1 MAGLTTIRLT
11 SNIDDVERS
20 LNTFVRDQIP
30 FATSSTV
37 NALAKLV
44 NAGEVANLRA
54 TFRNP
59 SPFTLRSVRTTP
71 ARKGN
76 PEATVFI
83 QATAEQYLLPYED
96 GGVHKLPG
104 PALFNP
110 KDIDLNSYGQLPR
123 GIMARMRGR
132 KDIYIGV
139 IQTSKGPVNGV
150 WQRLDVS
157 RSGGQRRKRAGRGSV
172 HDKHLGA
179 LKLLIRFGDALPV
192 TQHLNYANRGRQ
204 IVDRNFNREFGRAL
218 ARAIATAR

>member
-1 MAGLTTIRLT
+1 MASVTTISVR
-11 SNIDDVERS
+11 SNVDQIERS

-30 FATSSTV
+30 FATASAI
-37 NALAKLV
+37 NALAKQV
-44 NAGEVANLRA
+44 NAGEVENLRA

-59 SPFTLRSVRTTP
+59 SPFTLRSIRTAP

-76 PEATVFI
+76 PEATVFV
-83 QATAEQYLLPYED
+83 QNTAEQYLLPYED

-110 KDIDLNSYGQLPR
+110 KDIDLNAYGQLPR

-139 IQTSKGPVNGV
+139 VKTSKGPVNGV

-157 RSGGQRRKRAGRGSV
+157 RSGGQRRRRAGRGSL

-192 TQHLNYANRGRQ
+192 TQHLDYMKRGQQ
-204 IVDRNFNREFGRAL
+204 IVDRNFRKEFGRAL

>member
-1 MAGLTTIRLT
+1 MTTISVK
-11 SNIDDVERS
+11 SNVDQIERS
-20 LNTFVRDQIP
+20 LDTFVRDQIP
-30 FATSSTV
+30 FATASAI
-37 NALAKLV
+37 NALAKQV
-44 NAGEVANLRA
+44 QSAEVQNLRS

-59 SPFTLRSVRTTP
+59 SPFTLRSIRMTP
-71 ARKGN
+71 ARKGK
-76 PEATVFI
+76 PEATVFV
-83 QATAEQYLLPYED
+83 QNKAEEYLLPYEF
-96 GGVHKLPG
+96 GGVHQLPG

-110 KDIDLNSYGQLPR
+110 KDIDLNAYGQLPR

-139 IQTSKGPVNGV
+139 VKTSKGSINGV

-192 TQHLNYANRGRQ
+192 KQHLNFFMRAQQMVNMGFR
-204 IVDRNFNREFGRAL
+204 REFGRAL
-218 ARAIATAR
+218 ARAIATTR